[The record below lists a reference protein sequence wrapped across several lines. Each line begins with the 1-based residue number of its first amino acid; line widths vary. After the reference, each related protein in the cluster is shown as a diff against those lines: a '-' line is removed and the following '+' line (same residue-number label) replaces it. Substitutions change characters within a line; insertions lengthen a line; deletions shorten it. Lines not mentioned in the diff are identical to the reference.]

1 MSFISGFLSEVI
13 TQVEAVVNSI
23 ARLPCDLSAPSE
35 DDFVTLVIW
44 YRQESDSPLYS
55 VDARGR
61 PLEQASHWSEKS
73 YSGRVFFQ
81 SPDNNREGMSRLSL
95 KNINQTDGG
104 SYKCRVDFKK
114 SPTRNS
120 YVNLTVIGK

>member
-1 MSFISGFLSEVI
+1 M
-13 TQVEAVVNSI
+13 TQVQAVVNSV
-23 ARLPCDLSAPSE
+23 ARLPCDLSTPDE
-35 DDFVTLVIW
+35 NDFVTLIIW
-44 YRQESDSPLYS
+44 YRQDSDSPLYS

-61 PLEQASHWSEKS
+61 PLEQAGHWSEKS

-81 SPDNNREGMSRLSL
+81 PSDKSSDGLSRLSL
-95 KNINQTDGG
+95 KNINQTDEG

-120 YVNLTVIGK
+120 FVNLTVIDLHNDA